1 MVGNDIAGE
10 LVKVETPMLDAL
22 EPWMVRSAVVISAL
36 FLFDAG
42 LCVLNVWLER
52 RLRPTGSPHNRE
64 HGRSAAA

>member
-1 MVGNDIAGE
+1 VIGSIVAHEMPKG
-10 LVKVETPMLDAL
+10 ETPMLDAL